1 MIIKKRDTKQV
12 VSAADNEARKQTLS
26 HIKAAIDIL
35 GSVVDKDAKA
45 KDAIA
50 NLGVIYF
57 DLK

>member
-12 VSAADNEARKQTLS
+12 VSATDNEARKQTLS

-35 GSVVDKDAKA
+35 GSVVDKDDKA

>member
-1 MIIKKRDTKQV
+1 MIIKKKDAKQTIN
-12 VSAADNEARKQTLS
+12 AADSDARKETLS

-35 GSVVDKDAKA
+35 GAVVDKDDKA
-45 KDAIA
+45 RDAIA